1 MDSVQQL
8 FPIAVLDQ
16 RVITTGNSSIHQ
28 LLIHWSE
35 LPPALAT
42 WEENLDVH
50 RRFPDAPAWGQ
61 AGSHDLWAG
70 KHSKWLSLGSSWQ
83 GDSAAH
89 GLVSG
94 LRAEYRAGIRTQ
106 LL

>member
-35 LPPALAT
+35 LPPALAI

-50 RRFPDAPAWGQ
+50 RRFPD
-61 AGSHDLWAG
+61 
-70 KHSKWLSLGSSWQ
+70 
-83 GDSAAH
+83 
-89 GLVSG
+89 VTTSG
-94 LRAEYRAGIRTQ
+94 RASIQSG
-106 LL
+106 